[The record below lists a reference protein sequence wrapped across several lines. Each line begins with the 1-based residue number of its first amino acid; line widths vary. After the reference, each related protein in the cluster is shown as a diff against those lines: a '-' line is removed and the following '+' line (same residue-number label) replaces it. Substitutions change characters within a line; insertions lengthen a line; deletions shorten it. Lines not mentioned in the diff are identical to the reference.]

1 MRLRYFL
8 QKIILPLLLVISQI
22 VFAQERVITGTVID
36 SKGTGVPGV
45 SVSAKG
51 TGAGTQT
58 NTDGSFRISVPSSA
72 TVLVFSSIGFNTREV
87 TIGTSNTM
95 DVVLEINSSA
105 LGEVVVTGYGTARK
119 KDLTGSITN
128 ITAKDFNKG
137 PVSSPEQLV
146 VGKVAGVQITS
157 GGGMP
162 GAGSRI
168 RIRSGASLN
177 ASNDPLIVVD
187 GVPLETG
194 GISGTANPL
203 VLINPNDIESFNI
216 LKDASATA
224 IYGSRASNGVII
236 ITTKKGSSGRLKG
249 VFSTVH
255 SLSTLTD
262 KVGVLDA
269 DQYRDLVNAQGTATQ
284 KALLGSANTDWQ
296 DIIYRNAFSA
306 DNNVS
311 ISGGIK
317 NFPYRF
323 SLGYLNQAGV
333 LLTDNLQRYS
343 TAINFNPKFLKNHL
357 SVDLNIK
364 GTITKS
370 HFANQGAIGAA
381 VFFDPTQEVY
391 DESKPQYG
399 GYWEWELNG
408 LPNTLASRNP
418 LSLLEQRENIGN
430 SNRSI
435 GNLQLDY
442 KFHFLPDLRA
452 NLNLGYDVSRGY
464 GFTRVP
470 KTAASAYY
478 DQGTYSRY
486 LQKRK
491 NSLIDFYFNYTKNF
505 KDILSRV
512 DATAGYSY
520 QDWLETVPASE
531 SYNGSGVVIDRN
543 NAYKSQHTLLSV
555 FGRLNY
561 SFDDRYLIT
570 ASIRRDGSSRFGPDS
585 RWGWF
590 PSAAFAWRVSRE
602 AFLRNSKVITDL
614 KFRFGW
620 GNTGQQDV
628 GSNYPYLAR
637 YSPSDSSAM
646 YQFGNT
652 FYPLLRPEGYDANL
666 KWESTDT
673 KNLGMDFGFLDGRLS
688 GSVDVYRKKTKD
700 LLAVISVPAG
710 SNLTNR
716 ILTNVG
722 NIENEGLEVVVNA
735 TPFRSNNF
743 TWDASANF
751 TYNESE
757 ITNLSKVQDP
767 SAIGNEVGGIAGG
780 VGNYI
785 QIHTVGY
792 APYTFYVYKQVYDQN
807 GKPIEGVYVDWNKDG
822 ASNQNDKY
830 RYKNPEPKMFMGFS
844 SNFSFKKWNAG
855 FSARASVGNYM
866 YNNFNSNN
874 GTYQNFGYPN
884 YLGNVSSDVLNT
896 GFSIVR
902 LWSDYYIE
910 NASFIRM
917 DNAYLGYDF
926 GKLIKNSSLRLTA
939 TVQNVFVITKY
950 SGLDPE
956 IAGGIDN
963 NLYPRP
969 RIYSLGLNLDF

>member
-1 MRLRYFL
+1 MRLRFFPKTFL
-8 QKIILPLLLVISQI
+8 LPVLLVISQYL
-22 VFAQERVITGTVID
+22 FAQDRVITGTVTD
-36 SKGTGVPGV
+36 TKGSGVPGV
-45 SVSAKG
+45 SVTPKG
-51 TGAGTQT
+51 STIGTQT
-58 NTDGSFRISVPSSA
+58 NSDGSYRITVGPSIS
-72 TVLVFSSIGFNTREV
+72 VLVFSSIGFNSQEV
-87 TIGTSNTM
+87 SIGGSNTV
-95 DVVLEINSSA
+95 DVTMEINNTS

-137 PVSSPEQLV
+137 PVTSPEQLV
-146 VGKVAGVQITS
+146 VGKIAGVQITT

-187 GVPLETG
+187 GIPLETG

-203 VLINPNDIESFNI
+203 ALINPNDIESFNI

-236 ITTKKGSSGRLKG
+236 ITTKKGTAGKLKG
-249 VFSTVH
+249 TFSTVH

-262 KVGVLDA
+262 KVDVLNST
-269 DQYRDLVNAQGTATQ
+269 QYRDLVNAQGTASQ
-284 KALLGSANTDWQ
+284 KALLGNENTDWQ
-296 DIIYRNAFSA
+296 DVIYRNAYSA
-306 DNNVS
+306 DNNIS
-311 ISGGIK
+311 FSGGIK
-317 NFPYRF
+317 NFPYRL
-323 SLGYLNQAGV
+323 SIGYLNQSGV
-333 LLTDNLQRYS
+333 LLNDNMQRYS
-343 TAINFNPKFLKNHL
+343 TAINFNPRYLKNHL

-381 VFFDPTQEVY
+381 VFFDPTQPVY
-391 DESKPQYG
+391 DLSKPEYG
-399 GYWEWELNG
+399 GFWEWELNG
-408 LPNTLASRNP
+408 APNTLASRNP
-418 LSLLEQRENIGN
+418 LSLLEQREAIGN

-452 NLNLGYDVSRGY
+452 NLNVGYDVSRGY
-464 GFTRVP
+464 GYTRVP
-470 KTAASAYY
+470 KTAASAYF
-478 DQGTYSRY
+478 DMGTYSRY
-486 LQKRK
+486 LQKRT
-491 NSLIDFYFNYTKNF
+491 NNLIDFYFNYAKNF
-505 KDILSRV
+505 TGLKSRV

-520 QDWLETVPASE
+520 QDWIETVPASE

-543 NAYKSQHTLLSV
+543 NAYKSQHTLVSF

-561 SFDDRYLIT
+561 SYDERYLIT
-570 ASIRRDGSSRFGPDS
+570 GTYRRDGSSRFGPDT

-590 PSAAFAWRVSRE
+590 PSVAVAWRVSRE
-602 AFLRNSKVITDL
+602 AFLRDSRVLSDL

-652 FYPLLRPEGYDANL
+652 FYPLLRPEGYDENL

-673 KNLGMDFGFLDGRLS
+673 KNLGMDFGFLNGRIS
-688 GSVDVYRKKTKD
+688 GSVDVYRKETKD

-722 NIENEGLEVVVNA
+722 NIENEGLEAVLNV
-735 TPFRSNNF
+735 TPVRTKDF

-751 TYNESE
+751 TYNESK
-757 ITNLSKVQDP
+757 ITNLSKVHDP
-767 SAIGNEVGGIAGG
+767 NSIGNAVGGIAGG
-780 VGNYI
+780 VGNTI
-785 QIHTVGY
+785 QIHTVGF

-807 GKPIEGVYVDWNKDG
+807 GRPIEGVYVDLNKDG
-822 ASNQNDKY
+822 ASNESDKY
-830 RYKNPEPKMFMGFS
+830 RYKNPEPRMFMGFS
-844 SNFSFKKWNAG
+844 SQFNYKKWNAG
-855 FSARASVGNYM
+855 FSARASVDNYM

-910 NASFIRM
+910 NASFVRM

-926 GKLIKNSSLRLTA
+926 GSILKNSTLRVTA
-939 TVQNVFVITKY
+939 TVQNVFIITKY

-963 NLYPRP
+963 NFYPRP
-969 RIYSLGLNLDF
+969 RIYSLGLNLGF